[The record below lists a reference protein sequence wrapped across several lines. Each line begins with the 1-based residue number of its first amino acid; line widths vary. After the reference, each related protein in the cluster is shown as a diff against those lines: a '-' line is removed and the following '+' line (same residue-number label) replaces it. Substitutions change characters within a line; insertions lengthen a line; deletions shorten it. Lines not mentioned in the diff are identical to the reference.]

1 MIPIS
6 VVTPVGPHP
15 HNIRWLPECVMSVE
29 NQTVRAWM
37 HVFILD
43 GFEFFK
49 GEEIRHTIFN
59 SIGIDEMKRAINTDT
74 HVGPACVNLGI
85 AAAET
90 DWVVILNSDDY
101 FFPDAIKILTE
112 RIEEVLAEHRNRPF
126 WLRFNVNCSDGT
138 RSPGGQC
145 FHKEVWEQSG
155 KYPNTPILD
164 FDLVSRILVED
175 KYRVFDVLNE
185 APIYFHRYHAEQM
198 SKTGVM

>member
-1 MIPIS
+1 MIPLT

-15 HNIRWLPECVMSVE
+15 HNVKWIDECISSVIGQTIPVHEHILVNDIGKGADIPSFGFIRM
-29 NQTVRAWM
+29 
-37 HVFILD
+37 IG
-43 GFEFFK
+43 GFEH
-49 GEEIRHTIFN
+49 I
-59 SIGIDEMKRAINTDT
+59 
-74 HVGPACVNLGI
+74 GPACVNLGI

-126 WLRFNVNCSDGT
+126 WLRFSVNCSDGT

-164 FDLVSRILVED
+164 YDLVSRILVED
-175 KYRVFDVLNE
+175 KYRVFDVLSE
-185 APIYFHRYHAEQM
+185 QPIYYHRYHAEQM
-198 SKTGVM
+198 SKTGII